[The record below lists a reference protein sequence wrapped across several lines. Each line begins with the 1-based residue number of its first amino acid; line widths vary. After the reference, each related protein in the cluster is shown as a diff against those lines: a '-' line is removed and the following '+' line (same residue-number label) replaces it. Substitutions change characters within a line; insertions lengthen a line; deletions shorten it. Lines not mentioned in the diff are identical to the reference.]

1 MFCYKYKKTYIEKT
15 KIKRLEM
22 IIEEIKKYE
31 NKDFT
36 MDKILQYE
44 NEYYGYLQYQNNNV
58 KDDIY
63 FISDIDGNYTNKN
76 IKLYRIKDGES
87 LNCKIKKQMLEET
100 EIKIGS
106 IVKVLEI
113 IERPKNIMQDGK
125 WTQDYS
131 IMYKH
136 ITNIKKINLKD

>member
-1 MFCYKYKKTYIEKT
+1 
-15 KIKRLEM
+15 
-22 IIEEIKKYE
+22 
-31 NKDFT
+31 
-36 MDKILQYE
+36 
-44 NEYYGYLQYQNNNV
+44 
-58 KDDIY
+58 
-63 FISDIDGNYTNKN
+63 
-76 IKLYRIKDGES
+76 
-87 LNCKIKKQMLEET
+87 MLEET